1 MKITRMLAL
10 LCGAVLATL
19 SAVPVCSAA
28 GEEEPAALWNG
39 REVAAVASAN
49 RPDTCMVMGLCYY
62 YGLGIEQD
70 IQQAVHW
77 FTLGAE
83 GGHADCMRELA
94 KLYRYGVLVP
104 KDSAKALSYMRQAI
118 RGGNESAGVMLAWC
132 YLIGDGVEQDF
143 ARAYQLFLRAARNGD
158 GEACY
163 WVGICHHMGYG
174 VPADNTAAYQW
185 YGVGAWH
192 GCLNCM
198 TALGRSYAR
207 AEGTRRDLSQ
217 SRYWLQRAQS
227 QGIYAAEIIH
237 RDLEL
242 AQAVTPLPLEHLS
255 QLSAQQCWEQYLC
268 CIYTD
273 AGYPE
278 QADTWLRR
286 AVELGHHA
294 AAGELATERF
304 SLRSAP
310 QQNALYLPALE
321 KAAAA
326 GDPRAIHTMANYYTM
341 GLSGKGCDIR
351 EAARCI
357 QQYAELTGC
366 AGAILSVAEGYVIGI
381 YTGKP
386 DIVQAATRTKQS
398 AEKGCKMAL
407 EFAPLFEL
415 FSRSA
420 QQTQKN

>member
-1 MKITRMLAL
+1 
-10 LCGAVLATL
+10 
-19 SAVPVCSAA
+19 
-28 GEEEPAALWNG
+28 
-39 REVAAVASAN
+39 
-49 RPDTCMVMGLCYY
+49 MVMGLCYY

-174 VPADNTAAYQW
+174 VPVDNTAAYQW

-227 QGIYAAEIIH
+227 QGVYAAEIIH

-242 AQAVTPLPLEHLS
+242 AQAVTTT
-255 QLSAQQCWEQYLC
+255 C
-268 CIYTD
+268 
-273 AGYPE
+273 AGPF
-278 QADTWLRR
+278 A
-286 AVELGHHA
+286 
-294 AAGELATERF
+294 
-304 SLRSAP
+304 
-310 QQNALYLPALE
+310 
-321 KAAAA
+321 
-326 GDPRAIHTMANYYTM
+326 PRAIEMLPAPSFAISSGMA
-341 GLSGKGCDIR
+341 SGERRSGPRSK
-351 EAARCI
+351 
-357 QQYAELTGC
+357 
-366 AGAILSVAEGYVIGI
+366 SVFQDSPLVFM
-381 YTGKP
+381 P
-386 DIVQAATRTKQS
+386 PMPLPMIVATRS
-398 AEKGCKMAL
+398 MSG
-407 EFAPLFEL
+407 L
-415 FSRSA
+415 FSSV
-420 QQTQKN
+420 